1 MLKNG
6 IRAFDITKAHPE
18 SSAT

>member
-6 IRAFDITKAHPE
+6 IRAFNITKAHPE